1 MSEPIRHEDIIQID
15 KTLEGINKIIKQL
28 RVLQAEM
35 KKTARDVIGFQQKQD
50 PGTASGKT
58 GTKQASDQTAKLVKQ
73 NEKLARSIKD
83 VTKEQ
88 VKLKRQQKDMNTE
101 MRRQVQVMG
110 AAKGSLDRNRVAL
123 QKLSERYAKAGPA
136 AARKME
142 SRVTSLTNKIKAQEA
157 AIGRHQR
164 NVGNYK
170 SAFGSALA
178 AAKSFGAGMIGV
190 GAAIAGVSRLLKA
203 AKKASEEFESTFVN
217 VLTLLDKAQIKE
229 FGGILERGADQII
242 KQFGLEAQDVNKA
255 LFDAISAGVGAGE
268 AIEFLTASAKLAV
281 GGNAQLS
288 DVVLGTTKI
297 MNAYALE
304 AKDATAITQALFAA
318 QKVGQTTVGELSA
331 SVGTA
336 TGIANQAGIGYD
348 DLLSTFAV
356 LTKRLKNTD
365 ETATAITATIT
376 ALINPGR
383 EAAEAF
389 KSVGIESGIAALRQ
403 NGLFETLVQIVGASE
418 DNVDI
423 LTELIPNIRALKGVG
438 ALTAEALLEYDQTM
452 KLINDDTGAATLLQ
466 DAYNMQMETSVKVLA
481 VRKEKVKSQLRQE
494 KDLNWLQ
501 RIALN
506 RMVKRVELTTS
517 GEIPAIEDT
526 TAADAAL
533 LEVQQKLDAIEA
545 KRQARI
551 NARIALETKQKT
563 LITDANK
570 NIAKFNSDLYSAEQ
584 EFLML
589 LALEEQ
595 AYEDIIDAALRA
607 DELDKKIKEN
617 QTERHSKYLDWIR
630 KRDDETEADR
640 KAGQEAVMYETANT
654 LFALTDLKQA
664 KLDQE
669 KAAEIEAAKGNK
681 AKIAAIEK
689 KYAKEQQKIDT
700 KRALIDSSL
709 AILKTLSSVVFPF
722 NVIAAA
728 MIAAQ
733 AGIQVAAIRSQTFEK
748 GGHGELGGERHS
760 QGGTYLPGIGEAEKG
775 EYFGIINRQMT
786 RKYSQDLPAIFDSL
800 NAGRFHDVWSNAN
813 IQLQE
818 NIDPW
823 TKRMYDLMAKTPTTY
838 TDSNGDTVRE
848 YPDGHVRVIRKAS

>member
-1 MSEPIRHEDIIQID
+1 MSEPIKHEDIIQIE
-15 KTLEGINKIIKQL
+15 KTLAGINKIIKQL
-28 RVLQAEM
+28 RVLQNEM
-35 KKTARDVIGFQQKQD
+35 KKTAKDVIAFQQKQD

-58 GTKQASDQTAKLVKQ
+58 GTKQASDQTSKLVKQ
-73 NEKLARSIKD
+73 NEKLAKSIKE
-83 VTKEQ
+83 VTAEQ
-88 VKLKRQQKDMNTE
+88 VRLKRQQKDMNTE
-101 MRRQVQVMG
+101 MRRQVQIMG

-123 QKLSERYAKAGPA
+123 QKLSERYAKAGPD

-142 SRVTSLTNKIKAQEA
+142 SRVVSLTNKIKAQEA

-170 SAFGSALA
+170 SAFGGALK

-190 GAAIAGVSRLLKA
+190 SAAISGVSRMLRA
-203 AKKASEEFESTFVN
+203 AKEASEEFESSFVT

-229 FGGILERGADQII
+229 FGGMLEKGADQII
-242 KQFGLEAQDVNKA
+242 KQFGLEAEDVNKA

-268 AIEFLTASAKLAV
+268 AIEFLTAAAKLAV

-297 MNAYALE
+297 MNAYNLE
-304 AKDATAITQALFAA
+304 ASDATKISQALFAA

-336 TGIANQAGIGYD
+336 TGIAQQAGISYD
-348 DLLSTFAV
+348 ELLATFAV

-376 ALINPGR
+376 ALINPGK
-383 EAAEAF
+383 EAADVF

-418 DNVDI
+418 ENVDV

-438 ALTAEALLEYDQTM
+438 ALTAEALLEYDETM
-452 KLINDDTGAATLLQ
+452 KLINDDTGAAVLLQ
-466 DAYNMQMETSVKVLA
+466 DAYNMQMDTHAKTMA
-481 VRKEKVKSQLRQE
+481 VRKEKMKSQLRQE
-494 KDLNWLQ
+494 KDLNFFQ
-501 RIALN
+501 RIAVNL
-506 RMVKRVELTTS
+506 MVKRIDLTENE
-517 GEIPAIEDT
+517 EIPAIEDT
-526 TAADAAL
+526 TQANTEL
-533 LEVQQKLDAIEA
+533 LDVQKKLDEIEA
-545 KRQARI
+545 KRQKRI
-551 NARIALETKQKT
+551 NDRLALEARQKT

-570 NIAKFNSDLYSAEQ
+570 NIAKFNTDLYFAEQ
-584 EFLML
+584 EFIAL

-595 AYEDIIDAALRA
+595 AYEDSISAAMRA
-607 DELDKKIKEN
+607 DEQDKKLKEG
-617 QTERHSKYLDWIR
+617 QTKRHQKYLDW
-630 KRDDETEADR
+630 KKKQDEQEEEDR
-640 KAGQEAVMYETANT
+640 RRGRETVLNETANT
-654 LFALTDLKQA
+654 LFSLTDLKMA

-669 KAAEIEAAKGNK
+669 KAAEIEAAEGNK
-681 AKIAAIEK
+681 IKIAAIEK
-689 KYAKEQQKIDT
+689 KYAKEQQKLDT
-700 KRALIDSSL
+700 KRALIDASL

-733 AGIQVAAIRSQTFEK
+733 AGIQVAAIKSQTFAK

-786 RKYSQDLPAIFDSL
+786 RKYSHDLPMIFDSL
-800 NAGRFHDVWSNAN
+800 NKGKFHDVWSNAN

-823 TKRMYDLMAKTPTTY
+823 TKRMYDLMARTPTTY
-838 TDSNGDTVRE
+838 TDSNGDTVKE
-848 YPDGHVRVIRKAS
+848 YPDGNIRIIRKA